1 MTLWPLRRR
10 SDVTMRKE
18 PAISQIKLKL
28 ESLVINHW
36 PQILAILAN
45 LANRANWVTES
56 HLILSY
62 VIIIQQP
69 DHHSAA

>member
-1 MTLWPLRRR
+1 
-10 SDVTMRKE
+10 MRKE

-28 ESLVINHW
+28 ESLVINYW
-36 PQILAILAN
+36 PQLLAN

-69 DHHSAA
+69 DHPWAI